1 MAKIA
6 KIVQNLDD
14 HVGYAGEDVTV
25 VKKLPNN
32 YYIVKNDKGT
42 EWCCGLEELNFIC
55 TKIPSEKTIQKE
67 FNKNVRAVEFTH
79 GTTYC
84 IRIGAGSIAIKSS
97 DLDECYEMYKAK
109 RLGLPVPVRTAYPTI
124 DTKKP
129 TKQ

>member
-32 YYIVKNDKGT
+32 FYIVKNDKGQ
-42 EWCCGLEELNFIC
+42 EWHCGFEELNFIS
-55 TKIPSEKTIQKE
+55 TKIPSEEKIQKD

-84 IRIGAGSIAIKSS
+84 IRIGASSIALKSS
-97 DLDECYEMYKAK
+97 DLGECYEMYKAK
-109 RLGLPVPVRTAYPTI
+109 VLGLPVPVRTAYPTI

-129 TKQ
+129 TRK

>member
-32 YYIVKNDKGT
+32 YYMVKNDKGT
-42 EWCCGLEELNFIC
+42 EWCCGLEELEFIK
-55 TKIPSEKTIQKE
+55 TPSLSQIEKE
-67 FNKNVRAVEFTH
+67 FNKNVRAIEFTS

-84 IRIGAGSIAIKSS
+84 IRIGAGSIALKSS
-97 DLDECYEMYKAK
+97 DLDECFEMYKAK
-109 RLGLPVPVRTAYPTI
+109 RLGLPVPVRTKFITE
-124 DTKKP
+124 KK
-129 TKQ
+129 